1 MSIHLFKHNQEA
13 YNSVTAM
20 LEREKMAAVIHP
32 TGTGKSL
39 IAFKLAEEHPSE
51 KFLWLS
57 PSEYIYQTQL
67 ENLGMEFD
75 NIQFMSYSRLMKNE
89 DSIETL
95 HPDYIILDEF
105 HRCGAA
111 EWGKSV
117 RKLLTACPD
126 AKRLGL
132 SATNIRYL
140 DNQRN
145 MAEEIFDGKIASEMT
160 LGEAIVRGILPEPKY
175 VIAMYSYK
183 KELDQLKKRVQALSN
198 QGLITE
204 NQKLLEQLRRAL
216 EQAEGLDIVFE
227 KHMEKKNGKYIVFC
241 SGKEHMDEMKEQAST
256 WFRRVDR
263 EPRIYTAF
271 YNDTATDREFREFKK
286 DNSAHL
292 KLLFCIDMLNEGVHV
307 DDVDGVI
314 LLRPTVSPIIYLQQ
328 IGRALSAGSR
338 KTPVIF
344 DLVNNFDS
352 LYCIDSLKKELEEAF
367 AMFPTTY
374 GEGTHFSGRFQI
386 TDEIKDCRV
395 LFQKLQANLSSAW
408 ETYYIAAKQ
417 WYQENGNLRVPKN
430 YVTASG
436 LTLGSWIQTQRR
448 VYTGTVTGNLTEEKV
463 RKLNEIS
470 MIWDV
475 RDHGWNE
482 VFIPPCAES
491 EYPNELM
498 RAFLEMG
505 IAVHTGITKSGSFP
519 AGCQQVEKIG
529 VYTVITTSMNYA
541 ESSKLLVK
549 RLMDIA
555 GGLVGCLITLLITI
569 IVGPMIYISSP
580 GPIFFAQERIG
591 RNGRKFKMYKF
602 RSMYMDAEERKKE
615 LMAQNKISDGLMFK
629 MDFDPRIIGNK
640 ILPDGTRKT
649 GIGQFI
655 RKTSLDEFPQFINIL
670 LGDMSLVGTRPPTV
684 DEWELYEPHHR
695 ARMSF
700 RPGLTGMWQVSGR
713 SNITDFEEVVKLDTQ
728 YISEWSLRL
737 DVKILWKTVWS
748 VFKSDGAM

>member
-1 MSIHLFKHNQEA
+1 MGINLFKHNKEA
-13 YNSVTAM
+13 YKAATEM
-20 LEREKMAAVIHP
+20 LEQTGMAAIIHP

-39 IAFKLAEEHPSE
+39 IAFKLAEEHPLDH
-51 KFLWLS
+51 FLWLS

-67 ENLGMEFD
+67 ENLNMKFP

-117 RKLLTACPD
+117 RKLLNACPN

-183 KELDQLKKRVQALSN
+183 KELNQLKKRIQALSN

-292 KLLFCIDMLNEGVHV
+292 KLNEGVHV

-328 IGRALSAGSR
+328 IGRALSAGSG

-352 LYCIDSLKKELEEAF
+352 LSCIDCLKKEMEEAF
-367 AMFPTTY
+367 VLFPTTY
-374 GEGTHFSGRFQI
+374 GKGLRFSERFHI
-386 TDEIKDCRV
+386 TDETKDCRM
-395 LFQKLQANLSSAW
+395 LFQKLQTNLSSAW
-408 ETYYIAAKQ
+408 ETYYIAARQYYREK
-417 WYQENGNLRVPKN
+417 GNLKVPKS
-430 YVTASG
+430 YLTQTG

-448 VYTGTVTGNLTEEKV
+448 VRAGSVTGNLSEEKV
-463 RKLNEIS
+463 RKLDEIGMVWDSKDQSWNEALRELQAYYKEHGNLDVKARYVTENGFRLGRWVCNLRTKVKNKGLDQALTKEQQGELEKLG
-470 MIWDV
+470 MIWD
-475 RDHGWNE
+475 RNGEKWEEYFREAQGYYLEHGDLE
-482 VFIPPCAES
+482 VLVKYVTENGVPLGRWLAE
-491 EYPNELM
+491 
-498 RAFLEMG
+498 
-505 IAVHTGITKSGSFP
+505 IGSQT
-519 AGCQQVEKIG
+519 ALTEEQRGRLEKIG
-529 VYTVITTSMNYA
+529 FCKEKKTVRQWNEKYA
-541 ESSKLLVK
+541 LAKRYYEEFGDLNVPVSYCVNGVKLGRWISNVRSKRKHPGASGMVLDEDRIRLL
-549 RLMDIA
+549 D
-555 GGLVGCLITLLITI
+555 
-569 IVGPMIYISSP
+569 
-580 GPIFFAQERIG
+580 RIG
-591 RNGRKFKMYKF
+591 MDWKM
-602 RSMYMDAEERKKE
+602 S
-615 LMAQNKISDGLMFK
+615 
-629 MDFDPRIIGNK
+629 
-640 ILPDGTRKT
+640 
-649 GIGQFI
+649 
-655 RKTSLDEFPQFINIL
+655 
-670 LGDMSLVGTRPPTV
+670 
-684 DEWELYEPHHR
+684 WELQWIHVNLKE
-695 ARMSF
+695 
-700 RPGLTGMWQVSGR
+700 
-713 SNITDFEEVVKLDTQ
+713 D
-728 YISEWSLRL
+728 
-737 DVKILWKTVWS
+737 
-748 VFKSDGAM
+748 

>member
-117 RKLLTACPD
+117 RKLLAACPD

-183 KELDQLKKRVQALSN
+183 KELDQLKKRIQALSN

-204 NQKLLEQLRRAL
+204 NQKLFEQLRRAL

-241 SGKEHMDEMKEQAST
+241 SGKEHMDEMKEQVST

-328 IGRALSAGSR
+328 IGRALSAGSG

-352 LYCIDSLKKELEEAF
+352 LSCIDCLKKEMEEAF
-367 AMFPTTY
+367 VLFPTTY
-374 GEGTHFSGRFQI
+374 GKGFRFGERFHI
-386 TDEIKDCRV
+386 TDETKDCRM
-395 LFQKLQANLSSAW
+395 LFQKLQTNLSSAW
-408 ETYYIAAKQ
+408 ETYYIAARQYYREK
-417 WYQENGNLRVPKN
+417 GNLKVPKS
-430 YVTASG
+430 YQTQTG

-448 VYTGTVTGNLTEEKV
+448 VRAGSVTGNLSEEKV
-463 RKLNEIS
+463 RKLDEIGMVWDSKDQSWNEALRELQAYYEEHGNLDVKARYVTENGFRLGRWVCNLRMKVKNKGLDQALTKEQQGELEKLG
-470 MIWDV
+470 MIWDRNGEKWEEYFREAQGYYLEHGNLEVPVKYVTENGVPLGRWLAEIGSQLGEKNAYRSSLEERQLERLRQIGFKTEKKTV
-475 RDHGWNE
+475 RQWNE
-482 VFIPPCAES
+482 KYALAKDYYE
-491 EYPNELM
+491 EYGNLNVPVSYSVNGVKLGRWISNI
-498 RAFLEMG
+498 RAKRKHPEG
-505 IAVHTGITKSGSFP
+505 SGM
-519 AGCQQVEKIG
+519 V
-529 VYTVITTSMNYA
+529 
-541 ESSKLLVK
+541 
-549 RLMDIA
+549 
-555 GGLVGCLITLLITI
+555 
-569 IVGPMIYISSP
+569 
-580 GPIFFAQERIG
+580 
-591 RNGRKFKMYKF
+591 
-602 RSMYMDAEERKKE
+602 
-615 LMAQNKISDGLMFK
+615 
-629 MDFDPRIIGNK
+629 
-640 ILPDGTRKT
+640 
-649 GIGQFI
+649 
-655 RKTSLDEFPQFINIL
+655 LDEYRIRQLDSI
-670 LGDMSLVGTRPPTV
+670 
-684 DEWELYEPHHR
+684 
-695 ARMSF
+695 
-700 RPGLTGMWQVSGR
+700 GM
-713 SNITDFEEVVKLDTQ
+713 D
-728 YISEWSLRL
+728 
-737 DVKILWKTVWS
+737 WK
-748 VFKSDGAM
+748 

>member
-1 MSIHLFKHNQEA
+1 MGINLFKHNKEA
-13 YNSVTAM
+13 YKAATEM
-20 LEREKMAAVIHP
+20 LEQTGMAAIIHP

-39 IAFKLAEEHPSE
+39 IAFKLAEEHPLDH
-51 KFLWLS
+51 FLWLS

-67 ENLGMEFD
+67 ENLNMKFP

-95 HPDYIILDEF
+95 HPDYIILYEF

-117 RKLLTACPD
+117 RKLLNACPN

-183 KELDQLKKRVQALSN
+183 KELNQLKKRIQALSN

-292 KLLFCIDMLNEGVHV
+292 KLNEGVHV

-328 IGRALSAGSR
+328 IGRALSAGSG

-352 LYCIDSLKKELEEAF
+352 LSCIDCLKKEMEEAF
-367 AMFPTTY
+367 VLFPTTY
-374 GEGTHFSGRFQI
+374 GKGLRFSERFHI
-386 TDEIKDCRV
+386 TDETKDCRM
-395 LFQKLQANLSSAW
+395 LFQKLQTNLSSAW
-408 ETYYIAAKQ
+408 ETYYIAARQYYREK
-417 WYQENGNLRVPKN
+417 GNLKVPKS
-430 YVTASG
+430 YLTQTG

-448 VYTGTVTGNLTEEKV
+448 VRAGSVTGNLSEEKV
-463 RKLNEIS
+463 RKLDEIGMVWDSKDQSWNEALRELQAYYKEHGNLDVKARYVTENGFRLGRWVCNLRTKVKNKGLDQALTKEQQGELEKLG
-470 MIWDV
+470 MIWD
-475 RDHGWNE
+475 RNGEKWEEYFREAQGYYLEHGDLE
-482 VFIPPCAES
+482 VPVKYVTENGVPLGRWLAE
-491 EYPNELM
+491 
-498 RAFLEMG
+498 
-505 IAVHTGITKSGSFP
+505 IGSQT
-519 AGCQQVEKIG
+519 ALTEEQRGRLEKIG
-529 VYTVITTSMNYA
+529 FCKEKKTVRQWNEKYA
-541 ESSKLLVK
+541 LAKRYYEEFGDLNVPVSYCVNGVKLGRWISNVRSKRKHPGASGMVLDEDRIRLL
-549 RLMDIA
+549 D
-555 GGLVGCLITLLITI
+555 
-569 IVGPMIYISSP
+569 
-580 GPIFFAQERIG
+580 RIG
-591 RNGRKFKMYKF
+591 MDWKM
-602 RSMYMDAEERKKE
+602 S
-615 LMAQNKISDGLMFK
+615 
-629 MDFDPRIIGNK
+629 
-640 ILPDGTRKT
+640 
-649 GIGQFI
+649 
-655 RKTSLDEFPQFINIL
+655 
-670 LGDMSLVGTRPPTV
+670 
-684 DEWELYEPHHR
+684 WELQWIHVNLKE
-695 ARMSF
+695 
-700 RPGLTGMWQVSGR
+700 
-713 SNITDFEEVVKLDTQ
+713 D
-728 YISEWSLRL
+728 
-737 DVKILWKTVWS
+737 
-748 VFKSDGAM
+748 

>member
-1 MSIHLFKHNQEA
+1 MGINLFKHNKEA
-13 YNSVTAM
+13 YKAATEM
-20 LEREKMAAVIHP
+20 LEQTGMAAIIHP

-39 IAFKLAEEHPSE
+39 IAFKLAEEHPLDH
-51 KFLWLS
+51 FLWLS

-67 ENLGMEFD
+67 ENLNMKFP

-117 RKLLTACPD
+117 RKLLNACPN

-183 KELDQLKKRVQALSN
+183 KELDQLKKRIQALSN

-241 SGKEHMDEMKEQAST
+241 SGKEHMDEMKEQVST

-292 KLLFCIDMLNEGVHV
+292 KLNEGVHV

-328 IGRALSAGSR
+328 IGRALSAGSG

-352 LYCIDSLKKELEEAF
+352 LSCIDCLKKEMEEAF
-367 AMFPTTY
+367 VLFPTTY
-374 GEGTHFSGRFQI
+374 GKGLRFSERFHI
-386 TDEIKDCRV
+386 TDETKDCRM
-395 LFQKLQANLSSAW
+395 LFQKLQTNLSSAW
-408 ETYYIAAKQ
+408 ETYYIAARQYYREK
-417 WYQENGNLRVPKN
+417 GNLKVPKS
-430 YVTASG
+430 YLTQTG

-448 VYTGTVTGNLTEEKV
+448 VRAGSVTGNLSEEKV
-463 RKLNEIS
+463 RKLDEIGMVWDSKDQSWNEALRELQAYYKEHGNLDVKARYVTENGFRLGRWVCNLRTKVKNKGLDQALTKEQQGELEKLG
-470 MIWDV
+470 MIWD
-475 RDHGWNE
+475 RNGEKWEEYFREAQGYYLEHGDLE
-482 VFIPPCAES
+482 VPVKYVTENGVPLGRWLAE
-491 EYPNELM
+491 
-498 RAFLEMG
+498 
-505 IAVHTGITKSGSFP
+505 IGSQT
-519 AGCQQVEKIG
+519 ALTEEQRGRLEKIG
-529 VYTVITTSMNYA
+529 FCKEKKTVRQWNEKYA
-541 ESSKLLVK
+541 LAKRYYEEFGDLNVPVSYCVNGVKLGRWISNVRSKRKHPGASGMVLDEDRIRLL
-549 RLMDIA
+549 D
-555 GGLVGCLITLLITI
+555 
-569 IVGPMIYISSP
+569 
-580 GPIFFAQERIG
+580 RIG
-591 RNGRKFKMYKF
+591 MDWKM
-602 RSMYMDAEERKKE
+602 S
-615 LMAQNKISDGLMFK
+615 
-629 MDFDPRIIGNK
+629 
-640 ILPDGTRKT
+640 
-649 GIGQFI
+649 
-655 RKTSLDEFPQFINIL
+655 
-670 LGDMSLVGTRPPTV
+670 
-684 DEWELYEPHHR
+684 WELQWIHVNLKE
-695 ARMSF
+695 
-700 RPGLTGMWQVSGR
+700 
-713 SNITDFEEVVKLDTQ
+713 D
-728 YISEWSLRL
+728 
-737 DVKILWKTVWS
+737 
-748 VFKSDGAM
+748 

>member
-1 MSIHLFKHNQEA
+1 MGINLFKHNKEA
-13 YNSVTAM
+13 YKAATEM
-20 LEREKMAAVIHP
+20 LEQTGMAAIIHP

-39 IAFKLAEEHPSE
+39 IAFKLAEEHPLDH
-51 KFLWLS
+51 FLWLS

-67 ENLGMEFD
+67 ENLNMKFP

-117 RKLLTACPD
+117 RKLLNACPN

-183 KELDQLKKRVQALSN
+183 KELNQLKKRIQALSN

-292 KLLFCIDMLNEGVHV
+292 KLNEGVHV

-328 IGRALSAGSR
+328 IGRALSAGSG

-352 LYCIDSLKKELEEAF
+352 LSCIDCLKKEMEEVF
-367 AMFPTTY
+367 VLFPTTY
-374 GEGTHFSGRFQI
+374 GKGLRFSERFHI
-386 TDEIKDCRV
+386 TDETKDCRM
-395 LFQKLQANLSSAW
+395 LFQKLQTNLSSAW
-408 ETYYIAAKQ
+408 ETYYIAARQYYREK
-417 WYQENGNLRVPKN
+417 GNLKVPKS
-430 YVTASG
+430 YLTQTG

-448 VYTGTVTGNLTEEKV
+448 VRAGSVTGNLSEEKV
-463 RKLNEIS
+463 RKLDEIGMVWDSKDQSWNEALRELQAYYKEHGNLDVKARYVTENGFRLGRWVCNLRTKVKNKGLDQALTKEQQGELEKLG
-470 MIWDV
+470 MIWD
-475 RDHGWNE
+475 RNGEKWEEYFREAQGYYLEHGDLE
-482 VFIPPCAES
+482 VPVKYVTENGVPLGRWLAE
-491 EYPNELM
+491 
-498 RAFLEMG
+498 
-505 IAVHTGITKSGSFP
+505 IGSQT
-519 AGCQQVEKIG
+519 ALTEEQRGRLEKIG
-529 VYTVITTSMNYA
+529 FCKEKKTVRQWNEKYA
-541 ESSKLLVK
+541 LAKRYYEEFGDLNVPVSYCVNGVKLGRWISNVRSKRKHPGASGMVLDEDRIRLL
-549 RLMDIA
+549 D
-555 GGLVGCLITLLITI
+555 
-569 IVGPMIYISSP
+569 
-580 GPIFFAQERIG
+580 RIG
-591 RNGRKFKMYKF
+591 MDWKM
-602 RSMYMDAEERKKE
+602 S
-615 LMAQNKISDGLMFK
+615 
-629 MDFDPRIIGNK
+629 
-640 ILPDGTRKT
+640 
-649 GIGQFI
+649 
-655 RKTSLDEFPQFINIL
+655 
-670 LGDMSLVGTRPPTV
+670 
-684 DEWELYEPHHR
+684 WELQWIHVNLKE
-695 ARMSF
+695 
-700 RPGLTGMWQVSGR
+700 
-713 SNITDFEEVVKLDTQ
+713 D
-728 YISEWSLRL
+728 
-737 DVKILWKTVWS
+737 
-748 VFKSDGAM
+748 